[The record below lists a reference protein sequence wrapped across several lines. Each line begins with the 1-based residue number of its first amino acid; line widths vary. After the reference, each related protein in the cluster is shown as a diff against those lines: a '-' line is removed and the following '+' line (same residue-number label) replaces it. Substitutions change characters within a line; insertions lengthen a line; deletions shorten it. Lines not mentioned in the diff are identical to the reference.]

1 MRAGRRDVT
10 ITHPGK
16 VLFPADGI
24 TKGDLAAYYR
34 DAADW
39 MVPHVR
45 GRPVSMQRFNA
56 GIGREG
62 FFQKNLPRGAPDW
75 LHRVEVAK
83 RGGRLVHALAD
94 DAAAL
99 VWLANQNCVT
109 PHVWTSRADRLDRP
123 DRMIWD
129 LDPAG
134 DGHGAF
140 GLVRRTALELGALLR
155 ELGAEPWAMTTGS
168 RGVHVV
174 VAVRR
179 RYGFQAVHAAARA
192 VADELV
198 ARRPDDLTTEFYVR
212 KREGRLFVDVNRNA
226 RAATAVP
233 PYAVRP
239 RPGAPV
245 ATPLRWE
252 ELEDPAL
259 RADRFTLRD
268 VLQRP
273 GDAWEQIAR
282 SAGRLPAA

>member
-10 ITHPGK
+10 ITHPDK

-34 DAADW
+34 DAATW

-56 GIGREG
+56 GIGRDG

-83 RGGRLVHALAD
+83 RGGRLVHVLAD

-134 DGHGAF
+134 DGHDAF
-140 GLVRRTALELGALLR
+140 GLVRRTALALGALLR
-155 ELGAEPWAMTTGS
+155 ELGTEPWAMTTGS

-174 VAVRR
+174 VPIRR
-179 RYGFQAVHAAARA
+179 RYGFPAVHAAARA

-198 ARRPDDLTTEFYVR
+198 ARRPAELTTEFYVR

-245 ATPLRWE
+245 ATPLRWD

-268 VLQRP
+268 VLERP
-273 GDAWEQIAR
+273 ADPWERIAR

>member
-34 DAADW
+34 DVAGW
-39 MVPHVR
+39 MIPHVR
-45 GRPVSMQRFNA
+45 ERPVSMQRFNA
-56 GIGREG
+56 GISRDG

-75 LHRVEVAK
+75 LRRVEVTK

-99 VWLANQNCVT
+99 VWLANQNCIT

-134 DGHGAF
+134 DGHDAF

-155 ELGAEPWAMTTGS
+155 ELQVEPWAMTTGS

-174 VAVRR
+174 VPVRR
-179 RYGFQAVHAAARA
+179 RYDFQAVHASARA

-212 KREGRLFVDVNRNA
+212 KRAGRLFVDVNRNA

-252 ELEDPAL
+252 ELEDATL
-259 RADRFTLRD
+259 RAESFTLRT
-268 VLQRP
+268 VLERP
-273 GDAWEQIAR
+273 GDPWEQIAR